1 MTPAAT
7 AEVTVRRATRRD
19 LDALVMLERG
29 FPGDRMSRASI
40 SRLLVR
46 DSAEVWVAE
55 TGGAVV
61 GDAVVLFRRGFD
73 SARLYSMVVD
83 PRYRGRGVAKLLL
96 QAAEEGARERGVI
109 VMRLE
114 VREEN
119 AAAIALYQQVGY
131 VLGGRTADYYQDH
144 SAALRLRKR
153 FVQGGATVKG
163 VPYHPQ
169 SLSFTSGSA
178 ALMMAM
184 RHHGYPVPLERW
196 LELALWREATTTFT
210 RKGDGG
216 SSAHGLA
223 VAALRRG
230 FQSRVIT
237 PDAGVPFDEALSG
250 EAREVAR
257 ISHAGFERELR
268 GLGGR
273 VEVRDF
279 GHQDAADAVER
290 GAVPLVLLTDFGQQA
305 GALGIEESGRWLV
318 VTGFDD
324 DHLYLHDPFVA
335 SDAERADSVHLPL
348 KRDAFDLASHEEHA
362 VHRAMVLVE
371 RWGSVSRRPLDN
383 G

>member
-1 MTPAAT
+1 MMEGGAASDLR
-7 AEVTVRRATRRD
+7 VRRAERRD
-19 LDALVMLERG
+19 LDALVELESG
-29 FPGDRMSRASI
+29 FPGDRMSRASL
-40 SRLLVR
+40 SRLLAR

-55 TGGAVV
+55 VGGSVV

-83 PRYRGRGVAKLLL
+83 REHRGRGLAKLLL
-96 QAAEEGARERGVI
+96 EAAEAGARERGVI

-119 AAAIALYQQVGY
+119 AAAIALYRHAGY
-131 VLGGRTADYYQDH
+131 TVAGRTDDYYQDH

-153 FVQGGATVKG
+153 FVKGGATVRG
-163 VPYHPQ
+163 VPFHAQ
-169 SLSFTSGSA
+169 SFSFTSGSA
-178 ALMMAM
+178 CLMMAM
-184 RHHGYPVPLERW
+184 RHHGYPVPLDRW

-216 SSAHGLA
+216 LSAHGLA
-223 VAALRRG
+223 VGAARRG
-230 FQSRVIT
+230 FQSRVVT
-237 PDAGVPFDEALSG
+237 PDAGVPFDSVLND

-257 ISHAGFERELR
+257 LSHAGFERELR
-268 GLGGR
+268 GLGGK

-279 GHQDAADAVER
+279 DHQDAADAVAS
-290 GAVPLVLLTDFGQQA
+290 GAVPLVLLA
-305 GALGIEESGRWLV
+305 GFDPENEDPEQPGRWLL

-335 SDAERADSVHLPL
+335 EGEGRADNVHLAM
-348 KRDAFDLASHEEHA
+348 KKEAFDRASHEPGAAQH
-362 VHRAMVLVE
+362 AMVLVE
-371 RWGSVSRRPLDN
+371 RWGSVSRRLPDD